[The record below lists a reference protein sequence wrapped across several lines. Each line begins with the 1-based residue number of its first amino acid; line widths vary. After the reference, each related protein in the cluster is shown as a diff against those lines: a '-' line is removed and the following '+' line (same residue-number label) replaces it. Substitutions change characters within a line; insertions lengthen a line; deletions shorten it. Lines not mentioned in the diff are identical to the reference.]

1 MEEHREVLAG
11 LRDIRQ
17 RLRKETPQYTDGF
30 DDYVLTEVFRD
41 WDVISE
47 PVFTDAE
54 ILQLETS
61 LQRARLRFTE
71 RTNALKVRLLE
82 QLLDQYVDVIQKA
95 ETRHRQ
101 LLRDYERE
109 LREPPGSSVPR
120 PPPIEDEIDPEPN
133 QEPVPESSTPSS
145 GPPERN
151 TPSARQDSNKNRNK
165 DGNEGTNT
173 PKNGSNASKTN
184 SNSASNT
191 NRKNNRNA

>member
-41 WDVISE
+41 WDVITE

-71 RTNALKVRLLE
+71 RSNALKVRLLE

-101 LLRDYERE
+101 LLRDYERD
-109 LREPPGSSVPR
+109 LREPPGSAAPR
-120 PPPIEDEIDPEPN
+120 PLVMDDEEDPEPA
-133 QEPVPESSTPSS
+133 PDTPRKDS
-145 GPPERN
+145 GNNRNRNEGPN
-151 TPSARQDSNKNRNK
+151 TPNNASNASKNNSNNTSNANRNKNRN
-165 DGNEGTNT
+165 
-173 PKNGSNASKTN
+173 
-184 SNSASNT
+184 
-191 NRKNNRNA
+191 NRNA